1 MVRSGVHPSD
11 GFPRRWETTLDRRE
25 GSMAQSEL
33 PPDQISWLAG
43 WIQPNLTL
51 GPEPRACRL
60 RRTGMD
66 ANWTRP
72 LGLAA
77 TALLLSACGSGAS
90 EPQQEQDAGGGAG
103 APSSVDPA
111 QACPASLPTAAAAVQ
126 PAPRAPDLPTPLQA
140 WRCFYGLAEVEEGS
154 RASGWD
160 LEGEPEEL
168 APGDLETFAAALD
181 ALEPAPTDQMCTMD
195 LGPRA
200 LLVYAH
206 AGEGVVG
213 VQVDGFGCR
222 EVRLTSD
229 PASVPAGEGEGDRVV
244 PGVLAGDDV
253 LVDLAGLRTTGG

>member
-1 MVRSGVHPSD
+1 M
-11 GFPRRWETTLDRRE
+11 RR
-25 GSMAQSEL
+25 
-33 PPDQISWLAG
+33 PDLSL
-43 WIQPNLTL
+43 
-51 GPEPRACRL
+51 PEPSGRPV
-60 RRTGMD
+60 RRTRMD

-77 TALLLSACGSGAS
+77 TALLLSACGSDAS
-90 EPQQEQDAGGGAG
+90 DREVEDPGGGAG
-103 APSSVDPA
+103 GSSPVGPES
-111 QACPASLPTAAAAVQ
+111 CPESLPKAAPGAVE
-126 PAPRAPDLPTPLQA
+126 PAPAAQAPDLPTPMQA

-154 RASGWD
+154 RASGWE
-160 LEGEPEEL
+160 LEGEPAEL
-168 APGDLETFAAALD
+168 APADLETFAAALD